1 MSSPSSPTGDS
12 CSSCS
17 LCPYLVL
24 GTKISCRNMRERL
37 LWLHGYSGLRLR
49 VRGTP
54 SAQDRLGIIN
64 HWRNSTAHIQGP
76 SSHQLAS
83 RILELREALQHE
95 SRAPVPQNHFS
106 QAPMAHLVGDC
117 ADYVPAPGT
126 PVSSPGPRPSSPAS
140 FSPGSS
146 ARFQQKQAC
155 QFKTFNQE
163 GARFS
168 IYCSCRLK
176 VTQVNPQVSGC
187 EDLVFC
193 LCVSFFPG

>member
-1 MSSPSSPTGDS
+1 MPLPGSWNKDFLQEHAREVTLAPWLQWTPT
-12 CSSCS
+12 
-17 LCPYLVL
+17 
-24 GTKISCRNMRERL
+24 
-37 LWLHGYSGLRLR
+37 SGPGEHLQLKN
-49 VRGTP
+49 
-54 SAQDRLGIIN
+54 RLGIIN